1 MWEKAKKLPS
11 MTSMEDPV
19 TGIPTR
25 GDLWFTSIERWLGS
39 CSLDQ
44 DAQNGPWL
52 PTATAG
58 ERPHVLLKPPLC
70 TRH

>member
-11 MTSMEDPV
+11 MTITEDPV

-25 GDLWFTSIERWLGS
+25 GNLWFTSIERWLGS

-44 DAQNGPWL
+44 DAPECCPSAQNGPWL
-52 PTATAG
+52 PTATEG
-58 ERPHVLLKPPLC
+58 
-70 TRH
+70 